1 MDKERYIRRFETVLN
16 FYTDTLYNRSS
27 HRGQLFESELE
38 AFLFAVRR
46 LHGCA
51 YKHNLYRKMDYV
63 YKQEMDEFIDS
74 TKDLETEPHQR
85 TASELF
91 DYCAR
96 TYNLFMEPIIVLG
109 TSLKDNN
116 DVDFKIACQCFKNL
130 KDAYFHDYYQPYRER
145 GRRQRVA
152 SKRIKSFHDDKTIFL
167 ELTASIFFYLSIVD
181 DSQRVSQIIKSVF
194 NHLDNLLLPKRDIT
208 PKDIFTRLSHLPQ
221 PVYQGICNYFLQS
234 GFITEALYYKLVLSI
249 KSEDTDSFS
258 TTISENNLYLKLTKY
273 YDLIAL
279 ADDLNSTL
287 NERQFAPENYIR
299 LISNYYEQLTHQS
312 ETKTNACK
320 VGISVVGI
328 YNDIKDNLD
337 VLSGINSIIQVF
349 KLNQFLLYER
359 FCRIKFSTTSN
370 LHEKTRPLFSIE
382 KDETDL
388 LPVDAEGN
396 EQTKI
401 SNEVELN
408 CKFQDKID
416 EFIDYLVWRRY
427 IADENKQ
434 SFKYDVFGGLKPDN
448 YTALSF
454 NLEKKNAKTMLGVI
468 LWSLRKVSPASNTNV
483 NLFGTSVTQSNKYI
497 GPSKDSQ
504 RVYVDICLFFPSLT
518 KSIIIKKEEN
528 ENSILKARLI
538 KRVKD
543 LLAKD
548 EFQKLSVLEYIK
560 WLERNDIEYW
570 VVSRKNIQEEVE

>member
-130 KDAYFHDYYQPYRER
+130 KDAYFQDYYQPYHER

-208 PKDIFTRLSHLPQ
+208 RLSHLPQ

-258 TTISENNLYLKLTKY
+258 TTISENNLYFKLTKY

-359 FCRIKFSTTSN
+359 FCRIKFSTTFN

>member
-116 DVDFKIACQCFKNL
+116 DVDFKIACQCFNNL
-130 KDAYFHDYYQPYRER
+130 KDAYFQDYYQPYRER

-208 PKDIFTRLSHLPQ
+208 PKDIFRRLSHLPQ

-258 TTISENNLYLKLTKY
+258 TTISENNLYLILTKY